1 MARGEE
7 RRGAP
12 GPQPGAA
19 NMRQMVG
26 PTIIFHQTN
35 ISLSYPNML
44 TYQMVSPFIICWQYW
59 PVLYTVHMSSK
70 CFKVITQAHADQCK
84 NLNLDKL
91 DQIYQVW
98 DAELS
103 VVAQA
108 HADQCKFAHDCSDCR
123 RVSRFG
129 VGQNL
134 YIYKQVAYCYFLHL
148 QRRPQLLLV
157 EKNHFSSFPA
167 EFEEAR

>member
-1 MARGEE
+1 
-7 RRGAP
+7 
-12 GPQPGAA
+12 
-19 NMRQMVG
+19 
-26 PTIIFHQTN
+26 
-35 ISLSYPNML
+35 
-44 TYQMVSPFIICWQYW
+44 
-59 PVLYTVHMSSK
+59 MSSK

-134 YIYKQVAYCYFLHL
+134 YIYKQVAYCYFFTSSKETPIVACFKEIIFLHFL
-148 QRRPQLLLV
+148 QSLRKPD
-157 EKNHFSSFPA
+157 NNW
-167 EFEEAR
+167 EAGIRDW

>member
-1 MARGEE
+1 M
-7 RRGAP
+7 
-12 GPQPGAA
+12 
-19 NMRQMVG
+19 
-26 PTIIFHQTN
+26 
-35 ISLSYPNML
+35 
-44 TYQMVSPFIICWQYW
+44 
-59 PVLYTVHMSSK
+59 
-70 CFKVITQAHADQCK
+70 ITQAHADQCK

-157 EKNHFSSFPA
+157 EKIIFRPFLQSLRKPDNNW
-167 EFEEAR
+167 EAGIRDW